1 MKMNSLRWLL
11 CSSVLLMGIITVS
24 NSGGP
29 DPLPHFGEPNRV
41 MISPVSLAW
50 YSVDERSREILMGI
64 PLESTAPRPGDIDP
78 QFPLGPGQQPA
89 DPAPEEPSIE
99 VPQDAGVAAATW
111 TVRPGDSIWKI
122 AREVLGSSDRF
133 LEIVRANADIN
144 TDRLKVGQVI
154 KLPAGSGGSSAQ
166 VSPADAVTTT
176 AREHVVSSGE
186 SLASIAKHYYGVE
199 DWQRLLDA
207 NRDRI
212 SRPERLSIGT
222 VLRIPARTTVGREG
236 DDR

>member
-11 CSSVLLMGIITVS
+11 CSSVLLLGIVTVS
-24 NSGGP
+24 NSGSP
-29 DPLPHFGEPNRV
+29 DPLPLFEEPNKV
-41 MISPVSLAW
+41 MISPVSIAW

-64 PLESTAPRPGDIDP
+64 PVESTGPRPGDVDP
-78 QFPLGPGQQPA
+78 QFPLGPRQEPV
-89 DPAPEEPSIE
+89 DPAPVEPSGE
-99 VPQDAGVAAATW
+99 DSQDGGDGAATW

-122 AREVLGSSDRF
+122 AREVLGSSDRY
-133 LEIVRANADIN
+133 LEIVRANAEID

-154 KLPAGSGGSSAQ
+154 KLPGGSSGSSTNPT
-166 VSPADAVTTT
+166 SPNSVTTS
-176 AREHVVSSGE
+176 AREHVVRSGE

-212 SRPERLSIGT
+212 TRPERIPVGT